1 MTDAAHIGRSI
12 LGARAHLAENPAK
25 ARSTDSAATAVLA
38 EGLLCRIEGPNG
50 ASIVTDMPRGV
61 GGNASAPSPG
71 WYLRAAHAACDAT
84 AIAMRA
90 AELGIPLRRVEVVV
104 DSTSDSRGVL
114 GGDDSVPA
122 GPLGTRIAIR
132 IDAGEVDESVVR
144 EVVEWADR
152 HSYVSEALRRSIPL
166 DVHVETTAGSSA

>member
-1 MTDAAHIGRSI
+1 MTDPTHIGRAI
-12 LGARAHLAENPAK
+12 LGARAHLAENPER
-25 ARSTDSAATAVLA
+25 ARADDSAATAVLA
-38 EGLLCRIEGPNG
+38 EGLLCRVEGPHG
-50 ASIVTDMPRGV
+50 AGIVTDMPRGV
-61 GGNASAPSPG
+61 GGTASAPSPG

-90 AELGIPLRRVEVVV
+90 AELGIALRRVEVVV

-122 GPLGTRIAIR
+122 GPLETRIAIR
-132 IDAGEVDESVVR
+132 IDAGDVAESVVR
-144 EVVEWADR
+144 DLVEWADR
-152 HSYVSEALRRSIPL
+152 HSYVSEALRRAIPL